1 MLPGVKH
8 RLVSLKA
15 PAAPFDPAKGE
26 AGLPTRFLVL
36 PWGTNDTAKGPVIL
50 NATSLTE
57 LPKMAAKMNWD
68 RVVLDFDHNTVP
80 GSPTYKG
87 EPAPIAA
94 NGKLELV
101 EGEGLFFLASNY
113 TPEGKQYAAGGHYG
127 DVSPVVIL
135 NEANEVIGCQSVAL
149 CRQGATPDVVFLSA
163 PWDADSHKRPPSNG
177 DELLCAL
184 RDVLGLAPEATPAT
198 VMQTLHTIMKTD
210 STETQNGKAAEQQ
223 PDVKALATSVTELTD
238 TVKTLA
244 AEVKQLRGEGE
255 AAERAAIEA
264 QCAREGKVIP
274 ASAKDLPVAKLKAL
288 AAELPVTVPLEQRT
302 PHEGAVLLHSP
313 TSSHD
318 DHISKLTGVTKEMR
332 EKYKAA

>member
-1 MLPGVKH
+1 MKH

-26 AGLPTRFLVL
+26 AGLPSRFLVL

-50 NATSLTE
+50 NATSLRE
-57 LPKMAAKMNWD
+57 LPKMARKMNWD

-87 EPAPIAA
+87 EPASIAA
-94 NGKLELV
+94 NGLLELV
-101 EGEGLFFLASNY
+101 EGEGLYFLATNY

-127 DVSPVVIL
+127 DLSPVVIV

-149 CRQGATPDVVFLSA
+149 CRQGATPDVVFLSS
-163 PWDADSHKRPPSNG
+163 PWPMKQESPPANAEDLLRALKDALN
-177 DELLCAL
+177 
-184 RDVLGLAPEATPAT
+184 LGQEATPAT
-198 VMQTLHTIMKTD
+198 VLQTLNTLMKTD
-210 STETQNGKAAEQQ
+210 ESTTATKPAE
-223 PDVKALATSVTELTD
+223 PDVKALSATLAEQSETL
-238 TVKTLA
+238 KALA
-244 AEVKQLRGEGE
+244 AEVKALRSDNE

-274 ASAKDLPVAKLKAL
+274 LSAKDLPVAKLKAL
-288 AAELPVTVPLEQRT
+288 AAELPVTVPLEART

-313 TSSHD
+313 TVTD
-318 DHISKLTGVTKEMR
+318 DAISKLTGVTAEMR
-332 EKYKAA
+332 AKYKV